1 MGEQAQQTPKRGKR
15 RRRILLAAAVV
26 ALPAALA
33 GGYVT
38 YVHWVE
44 RNFNVVVPGRVYRSG
59 WPTPAKLRQWS
70 GRFGIRSVINL
81 AAGPGD
87 DRYASVAAAAAELG
101 LKVRYVRFRPTK
113 RPLRQ
118 TLLRFID
125 VLATAEKPVLLH
137 CRRGADRAGL
147 AGVIAAMAVGGQ
159 SYAEARKHLSPRY
172 LHFDYRSG
180 SLHGICY
187 DYEAHCRETGLPT
200 GGWKEFRLWF
210 QERYQPAD

>member
-1 MGEQAQQTPKRGKR
+1 MGEQAQRTPARKKR
-15 RRRILLAAAVV
+15 RRRILLAAAAV

-38 YVHWVE
+38 YVHAIE
-44 RNFNVVVPGRVYRSG
+44 RNFNVVVPGRVYRSA
-59 WPTPAKLRQWS
+59 WPTAAKLRQWS

-87 DRYASVAAAAAELG
+87 GRYAAVEAAAAELG
-101 LKVRYVRFRPTK
+101 LTVHYVRFRPTK

-125 VLATAEKPVLLH
+125 VLATAERPVLLH

-159 SYAEARKHLSPRY
+159 SFAEASKQLSPRY

-180 SLHGICY
+180 SLHGILY

-200 GGWKEFRLWF
+200 GGWKEFRIWIE
-210 QERYQPAD
+210 QHYRPAN